1 MNNLSIALTIVDK
14 IRCCQDIKSIFC
26 ITTQEMRL
34 ALHSDRFIIYQ
45 FNPDW
50 TGQVV
55 AESVAKGWVSLLREQ
70 DSDDNLQGDRI
81 QIDRCLL
88 RDWSLGKE
96 ADITDDDSFLQKTKG
111 GKYFDRQDYTAV
123 KDIYDREFPECYI
136 KSLEKYQVRSYL
148 IVPIFQGKN
157 LWGLLGAYQNS
168 NTRVWEQSAIELMIL
183 IANQLAIALQQSD
196 FINKLQDQSE
206 RQEKQAKNLKN
217 ALKELKKTQKQLI
230 QQEKLAALGQLVAGI
245 AHEINTPLGAIQAS
259 AGDNTKALIDA
270 IAELPQLS
278 EYLNQREKNIFFHFL
293 NTAIT
298 SKPIFSSS
306 QKRPLKRKL
315 SRQLQEYQIDNARN
329 IADILIDTGIYELS
343 DFYLPLLQHQQVDW
357 ILELAYNLSSL
368 MSNNQTI
375 ITSVEK
381 AAKVVYALKS
391 YARFDISGEKQ
402 LAQIEDGIDTVLEI
416 YHNQLK
422 HNIEVFRDYT
432 ETPKIW
438 CYPDELIQVWTNL
451 IHNSIQAM
459 SDGGELKINTFLKSE
474 ELVVEVIDSGSG
486 IPIDI
491 KAKIFD
497 PFFTTKPIGEGSG
510 LGLHI
515 CHKIIK
521 KHYGTIA
528 VDSNRGHTRFII
540 ILPTSKNI

>member
-432 ETPKIW
+432 ETPKIRCMNILASTRTTSAAW
-438 CYPDELIQVWTNL
+438 LNNL
-451 IHNSIQAM
+451 FLN
-459 SDGGELKINTFLKSE
+459 LFNT
-474 ELVVEVIDSGSG
+474 
-486 IPIDI
+486 
-491 KAKIFD
+491 
-497 PFFTTKPIGEGSG
+497 
-510 LGLHI
+510 
-515 CHKIIK
+515 
-521 KHYGTIA
+521 HY
-528 VDSNRGHTRFII
+528 
-540 ILPTSKNI
+540 